1 MSIARKI
8 FGKRIFESLM
18 RGTFYGQFIAGQ
30 DSQEVLNTVNDL
42 KKHGVFSTLNYS
54 AEGDL
59 ANEMYAN
66 DSIATHLKTKRKI
79 CEKYFNDDEIQFDL
93 NLENYLDSI
102 QLTSG

>member
-1 MSIARKI
+1 
-8 FGKRIFESLM
+8 M

-42 KKHGVFSTLNYS
+42 KKHGVLSTLNYS

-66 DSIATHLKTKRKI
+66 NSIATPLKTKRKI

-93 NLENYLDSI
+93 NLENYLDSV
-102 QLTSG
+102 QLTSGQLKFI